1 MPVYERGPELEPR
14 GSKTAIRPEGAPML
28 DPKCNPFFEQ
38 LKADIHAGIEQAD
51 RGETLPLEDSLA
63 RARAAVLKIADEQD
77 AHQS

>member
-1 MPVYERGPELEPR
+1 
-14 GSKTAIRPEGAPML
+14 ML
-28 DPKCNPFFEQ
+28 DPKHNPFFEQ

-51 RGETLPLEDSLA
+51 RGETIPLEDSLA